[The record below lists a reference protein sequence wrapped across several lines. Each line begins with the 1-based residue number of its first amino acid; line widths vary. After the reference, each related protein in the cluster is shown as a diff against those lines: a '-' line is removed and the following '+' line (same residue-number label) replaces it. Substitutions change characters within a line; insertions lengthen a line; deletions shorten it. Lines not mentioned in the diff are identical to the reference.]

1 MEKTDILIFDV
12 ELGQCIFVYPHSN
25 PEYGML
31 IDCGNTQEFEPIDFL
46 ISKGYINNNNL
57 SNLTLT
63 NYDQDHFS
71 GIQHLRSKVAITTVS
86 FAPNLTSSEIKNL
99 KEEPYTEALN
109 HVCHIKDTYINPAP
123 NHIPPFSKQ
132 VFHLEKEHL
141 DTHDT
146 NNLSQVVF
154 IEHHGSIICI
164 SGDLEEKGWETL
176 FEKQPG
182 IKNWLAKTNIF
193 VASHHG
199 RDNGYYPE
207 IFLHCKPE
215 CIIISDKGIIHDT
228 QKDMASVYGQHVNG
242 DGIAL
247 NNKPDSKR
255 KVITTRDDGHIYI
268 QLFPGGVRVY
278 SNFSHK

>member
-31 IDCGNTQEFEPIDFL
+31 VDCGNTQEFEPIDFL
-46 ISKGYINNNNL
+46 TTKGYIKNGTL
-57 SNLTLT
+57 SNLTIT

-71 GIQHLRSKVAITTVS
+71 GIPYLRSKVAITTVS
-86 FAPNLTSSEIKNL
+86 LAPNLTSSEIKGL
-99 KEEPYTEALN
+99 KEEPHTEALK
-109 HVCHIKDTYINPAP
+109 HVCYVKDTYTNPAP
-123 NHIPPFSKQ
+123 NHIPPFTKQ
-132 VFHLEKEHL
+132 AFYLEKDHL
-141 DTHDT
+141 DAHDT

-154 IEHHGSIICI
+154 IEHNGSVICI
-164 SGDLEEKGWETL
+164 SGDLEEKGWAAL
-176 FEKQPG
+176 LEKQLG
-182 IKNWLAKTNIF
+182 VKNWLAKTDVF

-199 RDNGYYPE
+199 RNNGYYPE

-215 CIIISDKGIIHDT
+215 CIIISDKGIVHDT
-228 QKDMASVYGQHVNG
+228 QKDMASVYGKHING
-242 DGIAL
+242 DGVAL
-247 NNKPDSKR
+247 NNKSDSKR

-278 SNFSHK
+278 SNFSHE

>member
-31 IDCGNTQEFEPIDFL
+31 VDCGNTQEFEPIDFL
-46 ISKGYINNNNL
+46 ISKGYINNNTL

-71 GIQHLRSKVAITTVS
+71 GIQYLRNKVAITTVS
-86 FAPNLTSSEIKNL
+86 FSPNLTSAEIKGL

-109 HVCHIKDTYINPAP
+109 HVCYIKDTYINPAP
-123 NHIPPFSKQ
+123 SHTPPFIKQ
-132 VFHLEKEHL
+132 AFYLEKEHL

-154 IEHHGSIICI
+154 VEHYGSVICI
-164 SGDLEEKGWETL
+164 SGDLEEKGWNAL

-182 IKNWLAKTNIF
+182 IKDWLMKTDIF

-215 CIIISDKGIIHDT
+215 CIVISDKGIVHDT
-228 QKDMASVYGQHVNG
+228 QKDMASVYGQYVNG

-247 NNKPDSKR
+247 NNNSASKR

-268 QLFPGGVRVY
+268 QLFPGGAKVY